1 DGVQTW
7 EEALQI
13 VKGFVAMGYTKLI
26 ITPHIMAGFY
36 PNTPAIISEKTAQL
50 KQLLAE
56 HQLSISI
63 EAAAEYYYDEV
74 FVKQIKQETPLLTF
88 GNRYVLFETSFQT
101 YPQNIFETIFALQS
115 QGYQP
120 VLAHPE
126 RYVYIQQNKKM
137 IDKFLSR
144 HVLLQL
150 NLNSLAGY
158 YGRDAKEI
166 AQWLLDQHYVHFAG
180 SDCHGERH
188 QTALK
193 SARKQKSYQKLL
205 SLPLLNHQL

>member
-1 DGVQTW
+1 
-7 EEALQI
+7 
-13 VKGFVAMGYTKLI
+13 
-26 ITPHIMAGFY
+26 
-36 PNTPAIISEKTAQL
+36 
-50 KQLLAE
+50 
-56 HQLSISI
+56 
-63 EAAAEYYYDEV
+63 
-74 FVKQIKQETPLLTF
+74 
-88 GNRYVLFETSFQT
+88 
-101 YPQNIFETIFALQS
+101 
-115 QGYQP
+115 
-120 VLAHPE
+120 
-126 RYVYIQQNKKM
+126 M

-144 HVLLQL
+144 NILLQL

-188 QTALK
+188 QTALG